1 MAYNAQQKSVGNW
14 FMPYVPFDQ
23 RTPRQTLQ
31 EMKNN
36 LPTPTK
42 TEDRK
47 QDVPTGTQPPTTT
60 SAPQPSYN
68 PYAEYM
74 AYLEKQRAEQQAA
87 RDRAAETA
95 RKNQQGIFDTNANK
109 LNQQA
114 NSAQQQAYINY
125 MLSKRDLPQQLS
137 AQGLSGGAAESTYA
151 NLYNS
156 YGNSRNTTEQ
166 NRLNNLA
173 DLQQTLQ
180 NNLAQIEQQ
189 RLSGDQADIQNYY
202 ANLSNLAAQN
212 IQSTASLRQ
221 GSGGSGGGTN
231 YAKNLSNNYYSQYLD
246 ARGKGYN
253 DTEASALAK
262 EGIGQ
267 YVFSLLS
274 SGLIDQAQ
282 ADAMMK
288 GFGF

>member
-221 GSGGSGGGTN
+221 GSGGSGGTN

-246 ARGKGYN
+246 ARGKGYS
-253 DTEASALAK
+253 DTEATALAR
-262 EGIGQ
+262 EGISQ
-267 YVFSLLS
+267 YIFSLIS